1 MHGFAV
7 VLDTCVLY
15 PMYLRDTLLRLA
27 AGETYRPLWSGDIID
42 ELTRNL
48 ADRIG
53 QAEAEHLVGIVD
65 TSFPDARVA
74 GHASLVSAMT
84 NDPKDRHVLAA
95 AVRANASGIV
105 TFNLADFPPA
115 ATEPFGIDV
124 IHPDEFLVNQWDL
137 APRIVEAIV
146 AEQLRG
152 YHKPAMTQ
160 DELAERLTKSGCHR
174 FAALLMAQ

>member
-27 AGETYRPLWSGDIID
+27 AGETYRPLWSGDILD
-42 ELTRNL
+42 ELTRSL
-48 ADRIG
+48 VERIG
-53 QAEAEHLVGIVD
+53 RGEAKHLVGIVNAE
-65 TSFPDARVA
+65 FPDAHIV
-74 GHASLVSAMT
+74 GHSALISAMT

-105 TFNLADFPPA
+105 TFNVDDFPPA

-137 APRIVEAIV
+137 APRIVGSIID
-146 AEQLRG
+146 EQLRG
-152 YHKPAMTQ
+152 YRKPAMTRQ
-160 DELAERLTKSGCHR
+160 ELAERLTKSGCPR
-174 FAALLMAQ
+174 FAALLTAQ